1 MFALN
6 FLRRC
11 YGKRMYLFLVLI
23 LLDVLTIF
31 YSGGIDHPLTRHMFI
46 SYDLV
51 SGFANILF
59 WIILFLPIA
68 LDIVQERSSF
78 GIAIFCRTPK
88 SKYLMMK
95 NTAMFIYCA
104 SFFIISMI
112 ISFAIGIL
120 GGYETGNVI
129 LIIKLYIVLVLLS
142 YTLLSFINLVGWIF
156 NSSYVVTVIYSGLIT
171 ITQIPDLQE
180 NFSVMT
186 LVEKFPLSI
195 SALVICSAI
204 NSLITLPVM
213 KHKDFIGIKKGMT
226 I

>member
-1 MFALN
+1 MFTLN

-11 YGKRMYLFLVLI
+11 YGKRIYLFLVLI

-31 YSGGIDHPLTRHMFI
+31 YSGGIEHSLTRHMFI

-78 GIAIFCRTPK
+78 GVAIFCRTSK

-95 NTAMFIYCA
+95 NAAMFIYCA

-120 GGYETGNVI
+120 GGYETGNIV
-129 LIIKLYIVLVLLS
+129 LIIKVYIVLVFLS
-142 YTLLSFINLVGWIF
+142 YTLLSFINLVGWMF
-156 NSSYVVTVIYSGLIT
+156 NSSYAMAVIYSGLIT
-171 ITQIPDLQE
+171 ITQIPNLQE
-180 NFSVMT
+180 KFSVMMLLET
-186 LVEKFPLSI
+186 FPWSI
-195 SALVICSAI
+195 SALVICSVT
-204 NSLITLPVM
+204 NSLVTLPVM